1 VLSGVRVFGISVDFA
16 PQSFLVVGRV
26 RPLWSRGA
34 IGACGAAVASIDEA
48 GDPDRDPDDDRPGSW
63 RRAAGLNWEGVEE
76 GSSC

>member
-48 GDPDRDPDDDRPGSW
+48 GDPDRDPGDDRPRTTG
-63 RRAAGLNWEGVEE
+63 RDHGAGRPV
-76 GSSC
+76 